1 MSTASCMFASL
12 FAFFSSAWLSCG
24 ARVATS
30 LHWQGPSSYVR
41 TRELSKRNARSVG
54 TLFRDRFVNSRRL
67 PEARM
72 GPHPDSP
79 GFRSRRSAS
88 SSIAAT
94 AAMLAFL
101 PHLPAVAEVAEK
113 AELEQQLQKLKL
125 ELQLKELQA
134 QVQAKSPD
142 GASSTTQAAA
152 PLMQSQVV
160 EDAIPSKEDATPGAQ
175 ATLAGEKAE
184 LEKQIQK
191 LKLEKQLKEMQGK
204 LQQKSR
210 EEDTIPLKED
220 ATVSVQ
226 AEPAVTTKNQKPE
239 ASQPPSITAL
249 NFTVDFNG
257 EPLPMSRLL
266 GKATIV
272 FNPSS
277 LDPLTT
283 QNMFSLQQFF
293 KQYES
298 QGLHVIAMPTRQGM
312 KELYGSDINRRQFK
326 QKYDFG
332 KFPSEVYLDTTDWFG
347 KNAVPFLK
355 WLTNEKANPWG
366 VNRVVLN
373 YEKFLLDADGHLVRR
388 YPRSYLF
395 SQMEDDVKALCEGK
409 ELPPPAPL
417 WYEKWQDA
425 RTEARSQWG
434 LRLGQNVL
442 GVQYD

>member
-1 MSTASCMFASL
+1 M
-12 FAFFSSAWLSCG
+12 
-24 ARVATS
+24 
-30 LHWQGPSSYVR
+30 
-41 TRELSKRNARSVG
+41 
-54 TLFRDRFVNSRRL
+54 
-67 PEARM
+67 
-72 GPHPDSP
+72 
-79 GFRSRRSAS
+79 
-88 SSIAAT
+88 
-94 AAMLAFL
+94 
-101 PHLPAVAEVAEK
+101 
-113 AELEQQLQKLKL
+113 
-125 ELQLKELQA
+125 QA
-134 QVQAKSPD
+134 QLQAKSGD
-142 GASSTTQAAA
+142 GASSTNQAAA
-152 PLMQSQVV
+152 PRMQSQAV

-175 ATLAGEKAE
+175 ATPAGEKAE

-226 AEPAVTTKNQKPE
+226 AEPAVTAKNQKPE